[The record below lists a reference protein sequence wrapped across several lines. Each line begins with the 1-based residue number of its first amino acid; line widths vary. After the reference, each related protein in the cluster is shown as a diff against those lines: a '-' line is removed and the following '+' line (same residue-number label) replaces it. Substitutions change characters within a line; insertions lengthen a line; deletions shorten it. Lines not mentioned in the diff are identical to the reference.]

1 MRSRL
6 TVVLVF
12 IAMLLASCTAAFSQ
26 TATGQFNGHVTDQN
40 GAVVPGATVTL
51 QDVGTSLNRN
61 TQTNGEGLYQFPLV
75 QPGVYK
81 ISVTQTGFETAT
93 SAELKL
99 DVNQI
104 SSQDFKLEVGATSQ
118 TVTVSSAAELLQA
131 STANLGAVV
140 ETRPVADLPLNGRS
154 FSALLTLAPWCQPGQ
169 LFAKQRSWLRHG
181 LWLGRHPRV
190 DLYLPIH
197 ARPVES
203 RESLL
208 PRWHH

>member
-6 TVVLVF
+6 AMVF
-12 IAMLLASCTAAFSQ
+12 LCIAMLLASCTAARAQS
-26 TATGQFNGHVTDQN
+26 ATGQFNGHVTDQN

-104 SSQDFKLEVGATSQ
+104 SKPGLQ
-118 TVTVSSAAELLQA
+118 TGGRC
-131 STANLGAVV
+131 NLPDGHGYVCCRI
-140 ETRPVADLPLNGRS
+140 TPSLDR
-154 FSALLTLAPWCQPGQ
+154 QPG
-169 LFAKQRSWLRHG
+169 RC
-181 LWLGRHPRV
+181 GRN
-190 DLYLPIH
+190 
-197 ARPVES
+197 AAGG
-203 RESLL
+203 
-208 PRWHH
+208 